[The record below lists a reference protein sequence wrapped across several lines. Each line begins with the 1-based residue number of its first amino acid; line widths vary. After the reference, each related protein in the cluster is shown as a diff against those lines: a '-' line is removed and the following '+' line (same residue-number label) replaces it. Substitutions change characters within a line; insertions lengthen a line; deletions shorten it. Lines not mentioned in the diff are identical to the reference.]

1 MTRVVAIDDEPLAL
15 QLVKGY
21 VEKTPTLE
29 LAGAFDNPVDAVAF
43 IQSSDVDLVLLDIQ
57 MPDLTGT
64 ELAKV
69 IAGGPKVIF
78 TTAYEKYALEGFR
91 LDAVDYLLKPFS
103 YAEFLKAVQK
113 AERLLAAERNQ
124 LSAAERNQLPAL
136 EVNNDFL
143 FIKSES
149 RIRRINFS
157 EIHYIEGLKDYVKI
171 WLKDE
176 KKPVLSLSTL
186 KALESRLPGDRFM
199 RVHRSFIVN
208 LDTVKVIERGRI
220 VFGEVRIPVTEQY
233 IENFRKFLDRNF
245 V

>member
-15 QLVKGY
+15 KLVRGY

-29 LAGAFDNPVDAVAF
+29 LAGAFDNPVEAVAF
-43 IQSSDVDLVLLDIQ
+43 IQSGDVDLVLLDIQ

-64 ELAKV
+64 ELARV

-113 AERLLAAERNQ
+113 AEKLITAER
-124 LSAAERNQLPAL
+124 SHLPSL
-136 EVNNDFL
+136 EVSNDFL

-171 WLKDE
+171 WLKEE

-186 KALESRLPGDRFM
+186 KALESRLPSDRFM

-208 LDTVKVIERGRI
+208 LETVKVIERGRI

-233 IENFRKFLDRNF
+233 IENFRRFLDRNF
-245 V
+245 I

>member
-1 MTRVVAIDDEPLAL
+1 MTRVIAIDDEPLAL

-21 VEKTPTLE
+21 VEKTPSLD
-29 LAGAFDNPVDAVAF
+29 LAGAFDNRIDAVAF
-43 IQSSDVDLVLLDIQ
+43 IQSGDVDLVLLDIQ

-64 ELAKV
+64 ELARV

-113 AERLLAAERNQ
+113 AERLIAAER
-124 LSAAERNQLPAL
+124 SQLPAL
-136 EVNNDFL
+136 EVKNDFL
-143 FIKSES
+143 FVKSES
-149 RIRRINFS
+149 RIRRINLS
-157 EIHYIEGLKDYVKI
+157 EIQYIEGLKDYVKI
-171 WLKDE
+171 WLKEE

-186 KALESRLPGDRFM
+186 KALESRLPSDRFM

-208 LDTVKVIERGRI
+208 LETVKVIERGRI

-233 IENFRKFLDRNF
+233 IDNFRKFLDRNF

>member
-21 VEKTPTLE
+21 IEKTPTLE
-29 LAGAFDNPVDAVAF
+29 LAGAFDNPVEAVAF
-43 IQSSDVDLVLLDIQ
+43 IRSADVDLVLLDIQ

-64 ELAKV
+64 ELARV

-103 YAEFLKAVQK
+103 YAEFLRAVQK
-113 AERLLAAERNQ
+113 AERLIEAEG
-124 LSAAERNQLPAL
+124 SHLPSL
-136 EVNNDFL
+136 EVSNDFL
-143 FIKSES
+143 FVKSES
-149 RIRRINFS
+149 RLRRINFS

-176 KKPVLSLSTL
+176 RKPVLSLSTL
-186 KALESRLPGDRFM
+186 KALESRLPEDRFM

-208 LDTVKVIERGRI
+208 LETVRIIERGRI
-220 VFGEVRIPVTEQY
+220 VFGEVRIPVTDQY
-233 IENFRKFLDRNF
+233 RENFQKFLDRNF
-245 V
+245 I